1 MCLAVPSQ
9 IKSIEGNF
17 AEVEIGG
24 VWRKVNIILTPEAKV
39 GDYILVH
46 TGYSIGI
53 LNEEEAEAT
62 IKLFNEL
69 GMV

>member
-9 IKSIEGNF
+9 IKSIEGDY

-24 VWRKVNIILTPEAKV
+24 VERKVNIVLTPEAKP

-53 LNEEEAEAT
+53 VNEEEAEAT
-62 IKLFNEL
+62 IQLFNEL
-69 GMV
+69 GIV